1 VEIGTF
7 GWLKDQAQTKLE
19 ADRKGLEDRL
29 KTLEDFLANRVDW
42 STQLRTISGDMP
54 ESTLLTSFQGGGAPR
69 GQMVVNFTTPLTSDG
84 VMPPEINE
92 FITALR
98 DEPVL
103 KKNFPII
110 DVTGLQA
117 KNAQGKQGGVATYS
131 VVCQPAAQVKAN
143 APKKGPGAR

>member
-1 VEIGTF
+1 
-7 GWLKDQAQTKLE
+7 L
-19 ADRKGLEDRL
+19 
-29 KTLEDFLANRVDW
+29 
-42 STQLRTISGDMP
+42 P
-54 ESTLLTSFQGGGAPR
+54 ESTLLTSFQGGGAPK

-98 DEPVL
+98 EEPAL

-117 KNAQGKQGGVATYS
+117 KQAQGKQGGVATYS
-131 VVCQPAAQVKAN
+131 VVCQPAPPAKA
-143 APKKGPGAR
+143 AGPKKGPGGR